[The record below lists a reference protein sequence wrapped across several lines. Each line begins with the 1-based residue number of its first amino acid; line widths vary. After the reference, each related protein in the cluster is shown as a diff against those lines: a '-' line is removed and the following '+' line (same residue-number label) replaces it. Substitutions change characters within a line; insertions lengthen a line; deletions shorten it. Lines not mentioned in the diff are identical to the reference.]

1 MNLKTCRHCDISFH
15 RDDTAPIPHDQCGRC
30 HEEMEAALETPT
42 TDRPTSGTTGARN
55 ALETQVGGDHY
66 TKLAIQ
72 PMQYSMANGLNAL
85 QHTIVKY
92 VTRYKDKG
100 GIEDLRKAAHC
111 VELLI
116 QFEMDEAHKRDG
128 WTPEEIAGAAFKQPY
143 HDAVLHGHELYSEA
157 DEKRM
162 DVVGQN
168 GPTAEHYLG
177 GHPQD

>member
-1 MNLKTCRHCDISFH
+1 MTN
-15 RDDTAPIPHDQCGRC
+15 
-30 HEEMEAALETPT
+30 PT
-42 TDRPTSGTTGARN
+42 QR
-55 ALETQVGGDHY
+55 QVGGDHY

-116 QFEMDEAHKRDG
+116 QHEMGDG
-128 WTPEEIAGAAFKQPY
+128 VSGAASKQPY
-143 HDAVLHGHELYSEA
+143 HNIVLHGHELYSEE

-177 GHPQD
+177 GHPLE

>member
-1 MNLKTCRHCDISFH
+1 MTN
-15 RDDTAPIPHDQCGRC
+15 
-30 HEEMEAALETPT
+30 PT
-42 TDRPTSGTTGARN
+42 QR
-55 ALETQVGGDHY
+55 QVGGDHY

-111 VELLI
+111 IELLI
-116 QFEMDEAHKRDG
+116 QFEMDEAHNRDVS
-128 WTPEEIAGAAFKQPY
+128 GASTKQPY
-143 HDAVLHGHELYSEA
+143 HDIVLHGHELYTEE
-157 DEKRM
+157 DERRM

-168 GPTAEHYLG
+168 GLTAEHYMG
-177 GHPQD
+177 GHPLT

>member
-1 MNLKTCRHCDISFH
+1 MTN
-15 RDDTAPIPHDQCGRC
+15 
-30 HEEMEAALETPT
+30 PT
-42 TDRPTSGTTGARN
+42 QH
-55 ALETQVGGDHY
+55 QVGGDHY

-100 GIEDLRKAAHC
+100 GIEDLHKAAHC

-116 QFEMDEAHKRDG
+116 QHEMDEAHRRDG
-128 WTPEEIAGAAFKQPY
+128 WTQEAIQAAALKR
-143 HDAVLHGHELYSEA
+143 HGHELYSEE

-168 GPTAEHYLG
+168 GNDGTHYWHINRGVRPALPGGTRVMVGYRDGDYDTGEVHHYDWSLG
-177 GHPQD
+177 SNDYDIIRWRLA

>member
-1 MNLKTCRHCDISFH
+1 MTN
-15 RDDTAPIPHDQCGRC
+15 
-30 HEEMEAALETPT
+30 PT
-42 TDRPTSGTTGARN
+42 QR
-55 ALETQVGGDHY
+55 QVGGDHY

-116 QFEMDEAHKRDG
+116 QHEMGEAHKRDG
-128 WTPEEIAGAAFKQPY
+128 WKKEAIAAAQAVIAAAQEQY
-143 HDAVLHGHELYSEA
+143 HGAVLHGHELYSEE

-162 DVVGQN
+162 DVVGSN
-168 GPTAEHYLG
+168 GNDGEHYWQINRGVTPTLTPG
-177 GHPQD
+177 TRVMVEYRNGDRETDEVQVYDWSLEDSDYDIIRWRLA

>member
-1 MNLKTCRHCDISFH
+1 MTN
-15 RDDTAPIPHDQCGRC
+15 
-30 HEEMEAALETPT
+30 PT
-42 TDRPTSGTTGARN
+42 QH
-55 ALETQVGGDHY
+55 QVGGDHY

-128 WTPEEIAGAAFKQPY
+128 WTQEAISGSAFKQPY
-143 HDAVLHGHELYSEA
+143 HDAVLHGHELYSEE
-157 DEKRM
+157 DENRM
-162 DVVGQN
+162 DVVGTN
-168 GPTAEHYLG
+168 GNDGTHYWQINRGVRPTLPSDTRIMVEYRNGERETAEADTCDWSLEANDYDIIRWRLA
-177 GHPQD
+177 